1 MKKLLSMALALC
13 MLFALC
19 AVSASAADKPITIK
33 LTTTNGSTNPE
44 VVCITEACEAIKEKT
59 DGKVDIQVY
68 PDGQMLVY
76 SEGIEAVMSNSNVI
90 YYTACNLFSDY
101 VPEFTTVYLP
111 YLFENTVIADLFF
124 KSDLWKEISAKS
136 DSVGLH
142 VICNNG
148 FNGYRSIYANKPV
161 HTAADVEGLT
171 LRIPD
176 STLYIETFKAL
187 KANYMPL
194 PGSEIYSALQTG
206 MIDGAEGT
214 CKGAFNAN
222 LWEMKNQMYYSLT
235 NHIQD
240 NAGFFVGYDFWMS
253 IPEEYRAII
262 EEEFYNALAKGNEIN
277 DEKAQAYVD
286 QMREKGVEVVEIE
299 DYSSFQAAVED
310 LVKSSPMGEE
320 VLNQIAEIKASLG

>member
-1 MKKLLSMALALC
+1 MKKLLAVALALC
-13 MLFALC
+13 MVFALC

-44 VVCITEACEAIKEKT
+44 VICITEACEAIKEKT

-111 YLFENTVIADLFF
+111 YLFENTEIADLFF

-136 DSVGLH
+136 DAAGLH

-194 PGSEIYSALQTG
+194 PGSEIYSAMQTG

-262 EEEFYNALAKGNEIN
+262 EEEFYNALAKGNEMN
-277 DEKAQAYVD
+277 DANAQQYVE
-286 QMREKGVEVVEIE
+286 QMKEKGVEVVEIE
-299 DYSSFQAAVED
+299 DYSTFQAAVED

-320 VLNQIAEIKASLG
+320 VLNQIAEIKASLS